1 MSKSL
6 QENNKNMTQDLKNLN
21 VAICGC
27 TINSESYIKK
37 HIENLYELHNIFK
50 SVEIVI
56 YENDS
61 VDNTKSVLNKL
72 QHEKKIT
79 LISQNNVS
87 DQLKLRT
94 IILAHARNS
103 LVQYVNNNNTFDYM
117 IMVDMDTIL
126 INSITNSI
134 VNAFQNNI
142 SEWDVLT
149 GNCKNLYYDIWAL
162 RINKK
167 QFTDTH
173 KKIWNDKCI
182 DYDCWDMITHKYQ
195 AGIYD
200 KYNHVTIYQ
209 KNIPENYPLLEVE
222 SAFNGIGIYKTSVIK
237 NCNYVGFTQK
247 CTCSDYN
254 VFGKCRMDTPEHISF
269 HNDII
274 NKNNGKIFI
283 CPSLIVEDQPEHTN

>member
-173 KKIWNDKCI
+173 KKIWNDNVLQ
-182 DYDCWDMITHKYQ
+182 Y
-195 AGIYD
+195 
-200 KYNHVTIYQ
+200 
-209 KNIPENYPLLEVE
+209 
-222 SAFNGIGIYKTSVIK
+222 TS
-237 NCNYVGFTQK
+237 
-247 CTCSDYN
+247 
-254 VFGKCRMDTPEHISF
+254 
-269 HNDII
+269 
-274 NKNNGKIFI
+274 
-283 CPSLIVEDQPEHTN
+283 